1 MMKILVSALLL
12 VLTACDGS
20 VPPPEPEIDPLQP
33 NPAFETQI
41 QAVDKA
47 RAVEGQ
53 LLDAAEAQ
61 RQQVDQATQ

>member
-1 MMKILVSALLL
+1 MMKVLVPALLL
-12 VLTACDGS
+12 SLAACDGS
-20 VPPPEPEIDPLQP
+20 APPPDPEVEPRQP

-53 LLDAAEAQ
+53 LLDAAEA
-61 RQQVDQATQ
+61 RRRQVDQATQ

>member
-1 MMKILVSALLL
+1 MKALLPALLL
-12 VLTACDGS
+12 LLAACNDT
-20 VPPPEPEIDPLQP
+20 VPPPEPEVDQRQP

-53 LLDAAEAQ
+53 VLDAAAEQ
-61 RQQVDQATQ
+61 RRRIEQAEQ

>member
-1 MMKILVSALLL
+1 MKPALPLLAL
-12 VLTACDGS
+12 VLAACDGS
-20 VPPPEPEIDPLQP
+20 VPPPDPKIDERQP

-53 LLDAAEAQ
+53 LQEAADAQ
-61 RQQVDQATQ
+61 RRQIDEAAK

>member
-1 MMKILVSALLL
+1 MTKILVPALLL

-20 VPPPEPEIDPLQP
+20 VPPPEPEIDPRQP

-47 RAVEGQ
+47 RAVEEQ
-53 LLDAAEAQ
+53 MLDAADAQ
-61 RQQVDQATQ
+61 RQTIEKTEQ

>member
-1 MMKILVSALLL
+1 MMKTLVPALLL
-12 VLTACDGS
+12 ILAGCDGS
-20 VPPPEPEIDPLQP
+20 VPPPEPEVDPGPP

-53 LLDAAEAQ
+53 LLDAAEAE
-61 RQQVDQATQ
+61 RQQIDQATQ

>member
-1 MMKILVSALLL
+1 MKLFVAALLL
-12 VLTACDGS
+12 MLTACDGS
-20 VPPPEPEIDPLQP
+20 VPPPEPEIDPHPP

-61 RQQVDQATQ
+61 RQQIDQATQ